1 MANIK
6 ISQLP
11 ILGVLHSQDIF
22 PVVSAGITFNVSA
35 DVMQTFMANVPGTL
49 IVNNS
54 NQPVAIFNSGLDGVG
69 NIGTPT
75 NRFNTIFAKATSA
88 EYADL
93 AECYTAD
100 DQYESGTVMSIGGT
114 AEITVS
120 VQDADTAVVGVIST
134 NPAHV
139 MNADIDKKNKAT
151 VALVGRVPC
160 LVEGPVNRGQMLVSA
175 GNGRARAEPNPAL
188 GTVIGKA
195 LQNHAGGPGMI
206 EIIVGKM

>member
-1 MANIK
+1 
-6 ISQLP
+6 
-11 ILGVLHSQDIF
+11 
-22 PVVSAGITFNVSA
+22 VVSSGITFNVSA

-69 NIGTPT
+69 NIGTAT
-75 NRFNTIFAKATSA
+75 NRFNTVFAKATSA

-100 DQYESGTVMSIGGT
+100 DQYEAGTVMSIGGP

-120 VQDADTAVVGVIST
+120 VQDADATVVGVIST
-134 NPAHV
+134 NPAYI

-151 VALVGRVPC
+151 VAMLGRVPC
-160 LVEGPVNRGQMLVSA
+160 LVQGPVSRGQMLVSA

-195 LQNHAGGPGMI
+195 LQDHAGDYGTI